1 MALARKSA
9 VAAGQA
15 RDAARSAAAHA
26 RASAKAANEA
36 ADQAGHAETAAAK
49 SKAHAVVAQEAAD
62 TATVAG
68 KQAKNIFELARE
80 VEVAELQARTSAGIE
95 RAKDLKAEEAAR
107 ATDRQRQAV
116 LATERAAEARK
127 LATEAARP
135 DADPVAV
142 ARQGRSLAVLTMV
155 DGGPWARAA
164 AEAAVAGSDAEV
176 ISYVRGGWQEASQED
191 DRVQVARLSTDS
203 PVPAVSD
210 AAEQALAGDA
220 AAVEAF
226 LRTGQYVAGESQYR
240 IHIAQL
246 ADTVDK
252 LKAEAEEERQR
263 LRQDTPAE
271 RMRKCGLLECPK
283 ENDPFHCDRKPPSDP
298 FCASLGM
305 AKVIEP
311 YARTMFEIGLAI
323 AGLSQ
328 IKNCLD
334 CDLEACMDLM
344 QDAAINNKIR
354 LLKGAYEGLRALDNV
369 ACETCFPAGTKVLM
383 AEHFNTLTV
392 GTGRGG
398 PAELTATYEHPFW
411 SPSRGSWIDAADL
424 RPGDTLLSDDGSQS
438 AVQDNAAFTRHAR
451 TYNLTV
457 DGLHTYYVLAGE
469 TPVLVHNSSCPHIAL
484 GKSAT
489 DDNPFAL
496 VEFAMEHGAE
506 MFKH

>member
-203 PVPAVSD
+203 TSPES
-210 AAEQALAGDA
+210 
-220 AAVEAF
+220 
-226 LRTGQYVAGESQYR
+226 RSTGS
-240 IHIAQL
+240 I
-246 ADTVDK
+246 
-252 LKAEAEEERQR
+252 
-263 LRQDTPAE
+263 
-271 RMRKCGLLECPK
+271 
-283 ENDPFHCDRKPPSDP
+283 
-298 FCASLGM
+298 
-305 AKVIEP
+305 
-311 YARTMFEIGLAI
+311 
-323 AGLSQ
+323 
-328 IKNCLD
+328 
-334 CDLEACMDLM
+334 
-344 QDAAINNKIR
+344 
-354 LLKGAYEGLRALDNV
+354 
-369 ACETCFPAGTKVLM
+369 
-383 AEHFNTLTV
+383 
-392 GTGRGG
+392 
-398 PAELTATYEHPFW
+398 
-411 SPSRGSWIDAADL
+411 
-424 RPGDTLLSDDGSQS
+424 
-438 AVQDNAAFTRHAR
+438 
-451 TYNLTV
+451 
-457 DGLHTYYVLAGE
+457 
-469 TPVLVHNSSCPHIAL
+469 
-484 GKSAT
+484 
-489 DDNPFAL
+489 
-496 VEFAMEHGAE
+496 
-506 MFKH
+506 